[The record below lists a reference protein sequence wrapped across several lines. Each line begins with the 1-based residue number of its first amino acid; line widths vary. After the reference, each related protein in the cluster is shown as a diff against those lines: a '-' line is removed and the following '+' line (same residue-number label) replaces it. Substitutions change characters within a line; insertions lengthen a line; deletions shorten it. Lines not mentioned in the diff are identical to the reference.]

1 VTPAPHPSTARRW
14 LHRHPAVVD
23 VAVAVVALVAALMA
37 ADTPSRL
44 LLAANDAPTT
54 VLCVLASLALLARR
68 RWPWVVW
75 AVTVGIGLVGVVV
88 VGGPSRALVPTTVA
102 VYTLSTRVHPRPAIA
117 AALATALVP
126 FTLVVTHTRLGV
138 LEAFAYG
145 FGPWS
150 WLAAV
155 TGMAVR
161 YQREVLDAAHERAR
175 RAEETREEE
184 ARRAVSEERL
194 RIARDLHDVVAH
206 HIAVITVQA
215 GVASHLL
222 RSDPDGAATALAH
235 VREAG
240 QVVLEEVPGLLG
252 VLRTPPHGSTGA
264 TRPADDLLETA
275 PAPRLSDLETLVGR
289 DRASGLA
296 VTVRRSGAPVDLG
309 AAGEL
314 TACRILQEGLTNAAR
329 HGEGP
334 AVVVVAYDPTG
345 CTVEVHNRR
354 ASRREHTDT
363 GVRHGLTGMR
373 ERAATAGGELTVGPH
388 GHDEWVVRYRG
399 DARATGSPSTVS
411 P

>member
-1 VTPAPHPSTARRW
+1 MTTAPRPATARQW
-14 LHRHPAVVD
+14 LHRHPVVVD
-23 VAVAVVALVAALMA
+23 VVVAVLALVAALMA
-37 ADTPSRL
+37 QDTPSRL
-44 LLAANDAPTT
+44 LLAANDTPTT

-68 RWPWVVW
+68 RWPWAVW
-75 AVTVGIGLVGVVV
+75 AMTVGIGLVGVVV

-102 VYTLSTRVHPRPAIA
+102 VYTLATRVPLRPALA
-117 AALATALVP
+117 AALTTGLAPFALI
-126 FTLVVTHTRLGV
+126 VTHMHLGL
-138 LEAFAYG
+138 LEAFSYG

-155 TGMAVR
+155 TGIAVR
-161 YQREVLDAAHERAR
+161 NQRAVLEAAHERAR

-252 VLRTPPHGSTGA
+252 VLRTPADGGTGDNG
-264 TRPADDLLETA
+264 PAGDLLDTA

-289 DRASGLA
+289 ARASGLA
-296 VTVRRSGAPVDLG
+296 VTLRRSGAAVDLG

-314 TACRILQEGLTNAAR
+314 TAYRILQEGLTNAAR

-334 AVVVVAYDPTG
+334 AVVVVAYDATG

-354 ASRREHTDT
+354 ASRREQSPT
-363 GVRHGLTGMR
+363 GIRHGLTGMR
-373 ERAATAGGELTVGPH
+373 ERAAAAGGELTAGPD

-399 DARATGSPSTVS
+399 DARPTGTPSKV
-411 P
+411 